1 MIGEVGGRVTYEYQ
15 GCVEIV
21 VVFFDIV
28 YIVLDQLPLVNCV
41 KVNAGTL

>member
-15 GCVEIV
+15 DCVEIV
-21 VVFFDIV
+21 VVFFNIV
-28 YIVLDQLPLVNCV
+28 YIVLDQLSLAHCV